1 MGQLPWRTKAEILG
15 DRSVEVIFVESDVPQ
30 IPVLAIEALEAGK
43 HCHIEK
49 PMADTRERVRR
60 IVSLAEGRGLV
71 IQAGYMWRHN
81 PAVER
86 AMEAAREGWLGDV
99 WLG

>member
-1 MGQLPWRTKAEILG
+1 M
-15 DRSVEVIFVESDVPQ
+15 EVIFVESDVPQ

-71 IQAGYMWRHN
+71 IQAGYMWRYN